1 MTAVAELSTRVS
13 ARLAADHGLSRVG
26 PLEVLPGGHSGLTY
40 RAAVDDSAVVVKAV
54 PPGRPAV
61 GRHDMLRQAQVLAAL
76 AGSPV
81 PVPRLIAVDDSEPA
95 WFAMSWA
102 SGEAVEPVLDG
113 VTLAPGLARS
123 RMLVAAQVL
132 ADLHGVSPTSL
143 NSPAVT
149 LSDEL
154 AKWATVLRAGPAEF
168 IPRGDELADH
178 LAATVPPPEPNGLVH
193 GDFRLG
199 NLLFTG
205 GEPSALVD
213 WEIWGVGDPRVDLG
227 YFAVFADHT
236 NFPELGAEVA
246 ELPSE
251 VELVEHYAAARGRS
265 VTAATWFRALGRF
278 KMAAIM
284 SHNLQRHRAGRHDD
298 PVQEQL
304 PPTIRRLTATGLDLA
319 CSARAHG

>member
-1 MTAVAELSTRVS
+1 MTAVEELSARVS
-13 ARLAADHGLSRVG
+13 RRLAADPALSRVG

-40 RAAVDDSAVVVKAV
+40 RAAVDGGAVVVKAV

-61 GRHDMLRQAQVLAAL
+61 GRHDVLRQAWVLAAL
-76 AGSPV
+76 AGSAV
-81 PVPRLIAVDDSEPA
+81 PVPRLIAVDDTEPA

-113 VTLAPGLARS
+113 VTLAPSLPRIRMLAATHLLAQLHRVGLAALKS
-123 RMLVAAQVL
+123 PP
-132 ADLHGVSPTSL
+132 VST
-143 NSPAVT
+143 AE
-149 LSDEL
+149 EL
-154 AKWATVLRAGPAEF
+154 AKWTAVLRAGPAEF
-168 IPRGDELADH
+168 LSPGEELAAE
-178 LAATVPPPEPNGLVH
+178 LAATVPVPEPPALVH

-199 NLLFTG
+199 NLLFNGT
-205 GEPSALVD
+205 EPSALVD
-213 WEIWGVGDPRVDLG
+213 WEIWRVGDPRVDLG

-236 NFPELGAEVA
+236 NFPELGEDVA

-251 VELVEHYAAARGRS
+251 AELVEHYAAARGRS
-265 VTAATWFRALGRF
+265 VTDATWFRALGRF

-298 PVQEQL
+298 PVQELL

-319 CSARAHG
+319 SSARAPG

>member
-1 MTAVAELSTRVS
+1 MTAIDELNARVS
-13 ARLAADHGLSRVG
+13 ARLAGDHGASLIG

-40 RAAVDDSAVVVKAV
+40 RAAVDVSAVVVKAV
-54 PPGRPAV
+54 PPGRPPL
-61 GRHDMLRQAQVLAAL
+61 GRHDVLRQARVLAAL
-76 AGSPV
+76 AGSTV
-81 PVPRLIAVDDSEPA
+81 PVPRLIAVDDAEPA

-102 SGEAVEPVLDG
+102 KGEAVEPVLDG
-113 VTLAPGLARS
+113 IVLAPSLPRT
-123 RMLVAAQVL
+123 RMLAATQVL
-132 ADLHGVSPTSL
+132 AELHRVDIVALTSPPVSP
-143 NSPAVT
+143 A
-149 LSDEL
+149 DEL
-154 AKWATVLRAGPAEF
+154 AKWAAVLRAGPAEF
-168 IPRGDELADH
+168 HASGER
-178 LAATVPPPEPNGLVH
+178 LAADLATTLPAAEPRALVH

-205 GEPSALVD
+205 TEPSALVD

-236 NFPELGAEVA
+236 NFPHLGVEVA

-251 VELVEHYAAARGRS
+251 TELVEHYAAARGRS
-265 VTAATWFRALGRF
+265 VADATWFRALGRF

-304 PPTIRRLTATGLDLA
+304 PPTILRLTATGMDLVS
-319 CSARAHG
+319 SARAHR